1 MSKQQNLFLRTF
13 SYSSLII
20 LISLLWYFANIPL
33 ISNYLHDIELKTYDL
48 LFISRHDLNLD
59 PNPPKNVLIVG
70 IDAGSI
76 NKVGVPWPWPRQFH
90 ASLVEAL
97 TQAKV
102 KLILFDIIF
111 DTISPL
117 SAQTED
123 ISGTETIAKTSFD
136 AGKEDDNIF
145 AQSIKSAM
153 NVILACEAE
162 PLSKSKYQAIL
173 PINTYIKALNN
184 DIRFLG
190 NSSVTYDNDNFVRR
204 AKLIYPE
211 FYKDQ
216 AIAGSIAFRAAQQ
229 YSNVKVK
236 VLNDNSI
243 EFGERK
249 IPKELLINF
258 YGPSETI
265 TTIPY
270 WKALELISKGETSIF
285 KNKMILIGRTKLRAS
300 IDPFKSVRSPDSFPT
315 PYAALTPNFSGVE
328 LQATILSN
336 LIDNSFIIKTNNFL
350 VCLIFLIVGLISSF
364 FISKFRQRLVL
375 CFYICLLLSL
385 LYVCI
390 AFLLFLFFRILIPP
404 TYTTYGVILPV
415 YFINL
420 LDQYFIV
427 DKARRRQAKIF
438 RQLVPSQVADEI
450 ERMDQDQLALGGSKK
465 EITVLFTDIK
475 NFTGLCERNTPET
488 IVNIL
493 NEFFTEMVKVIHKHN
508 GLVDKFIGDAIMAI
522 WGSPKV
528 LEKEI
533 QANLATTC
541 ALSMIRELNGL
552 NQMWER
558 MNLNEALNI
567 RIGINTDYAIT
578 GNIGSIQR
586 MQFSAVGDGVNV
598 ASRLEAVNKV
608 YGTSILLS
616 GNTANLLNKDQM
628 LRAIDT
634 VLVPGKDTPLEIFE
648 LLDPKDYTPELI
660 ANYSLAL
667 NCYRNKNFEEAIK
680 YWQTCIKIDKKDKA
694 SQVMLERTL
703 RFKQQQLNSKLQD
716 DWQPIWIVENK

>member
-1 MSKQQNLFLRTF
+1 
-13 SYSSLII
+13 
-20 LISLLWYFANIPL
+20 LLWYFANIPL

-48 LFISRHDLNLD
+48 LFVTRHNLHLD
-59 PNPPKNVLIVG
+59 PPLPKNVLIVG

-90 ASLVEAL
+90 ASLVDAL
-97 TQAKV
+97 SQAKV
-102 KLILFDIIF
+102 KLIIFDIIF

-117 SAQTED
+117 SAQTQD
-123 ISGTETIAKTSFD
+123 IVGTETITKTSFD
-136 AGKEDDNIF
+136 AGKEDDSIF

-162 PLSKSKYQAIL
+162 PLSKTKYQPVL
-173 PINTYIKALNN
+173 PINTYLKALNN
-184 DIRFLG
+184 DVSSLG
-190 NSSVTYDNDNFVRR
+190 NSSVTYDSDNFVRR

-211 FYKDQ
+211 FYKDP
-216 AIAGSIAFRAAQQ
+216 AVAGSTAFRAAQK
-229 YSNVKVK
+229 Y
-236 VLNDNSI
+236 LNIRAKILTDNTI
-243 EFGERK
+243 ELGKRK
-249 IPKELLINF
+249 IPKEFLINF

-270 WKALELISKGETSIF
+270 WKTLELISKGETSIF
-285 KNKMILIGRTKLRAS
+285 ENKIILIGRTKLRAS

-315 PYAALTPNFSGVE
+315 PYASLTPNFSGVE
-328 LQATILSN
+328 LQATILHN
-336 LIDNSFIIKTNNFL
+336 LIDDSFIVKANDFL
-350 VCLIFLIVGLISSF
+350 ICLIFSIVALISSLI
-364 FISKFRQRLVL
+364 ISKFRQRLVL
-375 CFYICLLLSL
+375 CFYLCLLFSII
-385 LYVCI
+385 YVWI
-390 AFLLFLFFRILIPP
+390 AFLLFLFFRVAIPP
-404 TYTTYGVILPV
+404 TYVTYGVILPT

-427 DKARRRQAKIF
+427 DRARRRQAKIF
-438 RQLVPSQVADEI
+438 RQLVPSQIADEI
-450 ERMDQDQLALGGSKK
+450 ERMDQDQLALGGSKR

-475 NFTGLCERNTPET
+475 NFTGLCERNSPET

-493 NEFFTEMVKVIHKHN
+493 NEFFTEMVRIIHKHN

-541 ALSMIRELNGL
+541 ALSMIRELKGL

-558 MNLNEALNI
+558 MDLNESLSI

-578 GNIGSIQR
+578 GNIGSVQR

-616 GNTANLLNKDQM
+616 GNTAKLLDKTQV
-628 LRAIDT
+628 LRKIDT
-634 VLVPGKDTPLEIFE
+634 VIVPGKDIPLDIFE
-648 LLDPKDYTPELI
+648 LLDPNNYIPELI
-660 ANYSLAL
+660 KNYSIAL
-667 NCYRNKNFEEAIK
+667 NYYKNKNFEEAINH
-680 YWQTCIKIDKKDKA
+680 WQMCTKIDKKDKA
-694 SQVMLERTL
+694 SHVMIERTMKF
-703 RFKQQQLNSKLQD
+703 RQQQLKSQLPE
-716 DWQPIWIVENK
+716 DWTPAWIIENK

>member
-1 MSKQQNLFLRTF
+1 M
-13 SYSSLII
+13 
-20 LISLLWYFANIPL
+20 LWYFANIPL
-33 ISNYLHDIELKTYDL
+33 VSNYLHDIELKTYDL
-48 LFISRHDLNLD
+48 LFITRHNLNLD
-59 PNPPKNVLIVG
+59 PPRPKNVIIVG

-97 TQAKV
+97 TQAKA
-102 KLILFDIIF
+102 KLIIFDIIF

-117 SAQTED
+117 STQIQD
-123 ISGTETIAKTSFD
+123 ISGTEAVAETSFD
-136 AGKEDDNIF
+136 AGKEDDGFF

-162 PLSKSKYQAIL
+162 PLSKSTYQAVL
-173 PINTYIKALNN
+173 PINTYLKALNS

-190 NSSVTYDNDNFVRR
+190 NSSITYDSDNFVRR

-211 FYKDQ
+211 FYKDP
-216 AIAGSIAFRAAQQ
+216 AVAGSIAFRAAQE
-229 YSNVKVK
+229 YLNIRAKI
-236 VLNDNSI
+236 LNDDLI
-243 EFGERK
+243 KFGKRE
-249 IPKELLINF
+249 IPKDFLINF

-270 WKALELISKGETSIF
+270 WKTLELISQGETSIF
-285 KNKMILIGRTKLRAS
+285 KNKIILIGRTKLKAS
-300 IDPFKSVRSPDSFPT
+300 IDPFKSVRSPDAFPT

-328 LQATILSN
+328 LQATILNN
-336 LIDNSFIIKTNNFL
+336 LIDNTFIVKANKFVI
-350 VCLIFLIVGLISSF
+350 CLIFLIIGLAASL

-375 CFYICLLLSL
+375 CFYTCLLLSAA
-385 LYVCI
+385 YI
-390 AFLLFLFFRILIPP
+390 GFSFLFFLFFRVSVP
-404 TYTTYGVILPV
+404 TTYPTYGVIFPI

-450 ERMDQDQLALGGSKK
+450 ERMDQDQLALGGSKR

-488 IVNIL
+488 IINIL

-508 GLVDKFIGDAIMAI
+508 GLVDKFIGDAIMAL

-528 LEKEI
+528 LEKET

-541 ALSMIRELNGL
+541 ALSMIRELKEL

-558 MNLNEALNI
+558 TGLNETLNI
-567 RIGINTDYAIT
+567 RVGINTDYAVT
-578 GNIGSIQR
+578 GNIGSVQR

-616 GNTANLLNKDQM
+616 GNTAKLLDKTQM
-628 LRAIDT
+628 LREIDT
-634 VLVPGKDTPLEIFE
+634 VMVPGKDTPLDIYE
-648 LLDPKDYTPELI
+648 LLDPKDSIPELI
-660 ANYSLAL
+660 KNYSLAL
-667 NCYRNKNFEEAIK
+667 NHYRNKNFEEAINL
-680 YWQTCIKIDKKDKA
+680 WQACTKLDKKDKA
-694 SQVMLERTL
+694 SQVMLERAVKF
-703 RFKQQQLNSKLQD
+703 RHQELNSKLSEN
-716 DWQPIWIVENK
+716 WEPIWAVENK